1 MIIDPNNRLPT
12 GGALNSRTKPAAG
25 VEGVSDRQSQNKDS
39 GNASSAEKDSVNL
52 SPEAQALKRLEAQ
65 IQNSPDIDSEKVA
78 AIKKAIADGNF
89 QINVERIVE
98 RMLEQD
104 AFLS

>member
-12 GGALNSRTKPAAG
+12 GGALNTRSNPATG
-25 VEGVSDRQSQNKDS
+25 VEGTSDRQSQSKDTGATS
-39 GNASSAEKDSVNL
+39 GADLDSVNL

-65 IQNSPDIDSEKVA
+65 IQNAPEIDSEKVA
-78 AIKKAIADGNF
+78 AIKKAIANGNF

-104 AFLS
+104 SFLS